1 MKGDNNKSTC
11 LKYGGYEKGAGAFI
25 KQFYINC
32 KKEQLYFKISVKI
45 SQLLD
50 DAPYG
55 YIHKGIHTHI
65 YIKSIMVM
73 QIYTRAHTA
82 TCMQKTYI
90 DAWQ

>member
-1 MKGDNNKSTC
+1 M
-11 LKYGGYEKGAGAFI
+11 
-25 KQFYINC
+25 
-32 KKEQLYFKISVKI
+32 
-45 SQLLD
+45 D

-65 YIKSIMVM
+65 YIKSIMIM

>member
-1 MKGDNNKSTC
+1 M
-11 LKYGGYEKGAGAFI
+11 
-25 KQFYINC
+25 
-32 KKEQLYFKISVKI
+32 KKEQVPSLSNFTLTVKKQLYFKISVKI

-65 YIKSIMVM
+65 YIKSIMIM